1 MGTVF
6 KGDKRNDTNNSINL
20 SYDDLGEGGI
30 PIIFIHGFPFD
41 RTMWQPQMDFFKST
55 NRVIAFDIRGF
66 GESKDEESALSI
78 DLFAEDLISFMDTLR
93 IDKAIIC
100 GLSMGGYIALNAVK
114 RFQNR
119 FEGLIL
125 ADTQCIADSDEAK
138 QKRYKAID
146 EIVLHGTTGF
156 NEAFI
161 KNVLHK
167 DSLSSKK
174 EVVEKTR
181 RMVYSNSEH
190 IMGMGLTAL
199 AERSE
204 TCSTLSKITIPTLIL
219 CGREDTVTPIA
230 QAESMKSSIYGSV
243 LRIIDHAGHL
253 SNLEQPESFNQH
265 LLYFINALTVIGN
278 SKEKSA

>member
-265 LLYFINALTVIGN
+265 LLYFINALTVIGI